1 MKGAC
6 AQDSIRFQS
15 SELLNTANNDRACI
29 SLPYHCFVLNGIE
42 MCRSLLFDNSDVAA
56 KRLLQIRS
64 MSDGAAPGAK
74 SFSIIGNLSID
85 M

>member
-1 MKGAC
+1 MRKTASASKAANYLILQTMIGHASAC
-6 AQDSIRFQS
+6 PI
-15 SELLNTANNDRACI
+15 I
-29 SLPYHCFVLNGIE
+29 VLNGIE

-64 MSDGAAPGAK
+64 MSDGAAPGTK